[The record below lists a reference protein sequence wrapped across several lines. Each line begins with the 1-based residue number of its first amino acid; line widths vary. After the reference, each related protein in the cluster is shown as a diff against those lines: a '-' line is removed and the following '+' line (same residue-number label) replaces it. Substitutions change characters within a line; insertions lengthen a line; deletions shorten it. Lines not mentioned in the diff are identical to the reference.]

1 MDALKP
7 FNFKL
12 ATLTMRG
19 GFFTKFA
26 ALAHSAAAAA
36 VVFMNDSQ
44 RIDRC
49 KLHRD
54 MLKISS
60 VTTHKLCSTN
70 FKMPYVTT

>member
-1 MDALKP
+1 MP
-7 FNFKL
+7 
-12 ATLTMRG
+12 RI
-19 GFFTKFA
+19 A
-26 ALAHSAAAAA
+26 AAAAAAAAEAAAA

-60 VTTHKLCSTN
+60 VTTHKLCSTK
-70 FKMPYVTT
+70 FKMQYLPNQAGVFKRGN

>member
-1 MDALKP
+1 MP
-7 FNFKL
+7 
-12 ATLTMRG
+12 RI
-19 GFFTKFA
+19 A
-26 ALAHSAAAAA
+26 AAAAAA

-70 FKMPYVTT
+70 FKMPNLPITRLGFTFSKGETETDYLLEN